1 MIYFNG
7 TANIKAAEYKNR
19 LDQLLFLKD
28 ISDFIGVGVFRTK
41 IIFLVS
47 RTYIAP
53 KFNMIKSHEMF
64 LKMCFLPTYRL
75 VILKFIGCHN
85 IKGVLFISPMFSE
98 FLATRNSIIQNVSF
112 DVVSKKSIM
121 S

>member
-19 LDQLLFLKD
+19 LDQLLLLKD

-53 KFNMIKSHEMF
+53 KFNMIKSHAMF

-85 IKGVLFISPMFSE
+85 IKGVYLFHPCS
-98 FLATRNSIIQNVSF
+98 RNFWQLETVLFKMLVS
-112 DVVSKKSIM
+112 M
-121 S
+121 W

>member
-19 LDQLLFLKD
+19 LDQLLLLKD

-53 KFNMIKSHEMF
+53 KFSMIKSREMF
-64 LKMCFLPTYRL
+64 FKMYFLPTYRL
-75 VILKFIGCHN
+75 VILQFNRCHS
-85 IKGVLFISPMFSE
+85 IKGVLFISPIY
-98 FLATRNSIIQNVSF
+98 L
-112 DVVSKKSIM
+112 
-121 S
+121 